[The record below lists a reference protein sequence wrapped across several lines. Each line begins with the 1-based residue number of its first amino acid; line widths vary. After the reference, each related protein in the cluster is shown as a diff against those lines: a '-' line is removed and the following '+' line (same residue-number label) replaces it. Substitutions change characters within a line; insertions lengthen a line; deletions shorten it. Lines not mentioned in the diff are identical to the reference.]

1 MIEASHPVEIS
12 PGPAKE
18 AHRPRFLVHM
28 RRLTAEGSELPNPA
42 IADAEI
48 LPIMRFARTHPF
60 ISFCWQALAD
70 IGAVP

>member
-18 AHRPRFLVHM
+18 AHRPGFLVHIA
-28 RRLTAEGSELPNPA
+28 RLTAEGSELPNPA

-48 LPIMRFARTHPF
+48 LPTMRFVRMHPF
-60 ISFCWQALAD
+60 ISFWRQALGGD
-70 IGAVP
+70 